1 MLSVPRGTQ
10 PENGLAKGWGG
21 GGGGEEVLDLHR
33 EGCRQPRLRKLT
45 EKLNF
50 NSLGDRFRG
59 SRELIVSLLVFSSFA
74 HTKQETTS
82 PFPEK
87 SQTQTQTQTLT
98 QTITQTITI
107 TITITQTLTITRTG
121 TRTRTRTI
129 TRTRTRTLHTFFSPF
144 GASPTTKS

>member
-1 MLSVPRGTQ
+1 LLRVGG
-10 PENGLAKGWGG
+10 EGG
-21 GGGGEEVLDLHR
+21 GREVLDLHR

-59 SRELIVSLLVFSSFA
+59 SRELIVSLLVFSSYT

-87 SQTQTQTQTLT
+87 SQTQTL
-98 QTITQTITI
+98 TITI
-107 TITITQTLTITRTG
+107 TITITITKTITITQTI

-129 TRTRTRTLHTFFSPF
+129 TRTRTRTITITRTRTLHNFFFTLWS
-144 GASPTTKS
+144 